1 MTIKPDAFL
10 NLLRNIIVDSVGI
23 LDDRLVFDGTKA
35 EAAEYDPFDIF
46 VAERIFKN
54 QCYFT
59 DRFKEDL
66 IFYYSHTQLNQEPDF
81 EHIAFYVPVAK
92 IIFVINAKEKVS
104 AYIFEEEFV
113 KGMAILESDRECF
126 ETRYTDYDG
135 TRKKLEYR
143 W

>member
-113 KGMAILESDRECF
+113 KGITIVRLKSSHINIFKSTSVSHFFIMI
-126 ETRYTDYDG
+126 
-135 TRKKLEYR
+135 
-143 W
+143 